1 MKKIFENLK
10 IEVDFK
16 QEQNGKKFEDIK
28 IRKGWR
34 LLRLREMDEVMN
46 YIIENKLNIWSYF
59 EQPIKTYKGKYVA
72 RFLAFSDGVSLSCG
86 RNPQFSGSALGV
98 IFARDLKQ
106 SKEDEKCLE

>member
-34 LLRLREMDEVMN
+34 LLRLKELDEVLN
-46 YIIENKLNIWSYF
+46 YIVDNKLIIWSYF
-59 EQPIKTYKGKYVA
+59 EQPIIIYKGKYVA
-72 RFLAFSDGVSLSCG
+72 RFSADSDWSVLNCIGD
-86 RNPQFSGSALGV
+86 PQDSDSALGV
-98 IFARDLKQ
+98 IFCRDIK
-106 SKEDEKCLE
+106 